1 MRVVGIDTHKATL
14 AACAIDEVGQV
25 LAEAT
30 FPNDPPGFAALRDWL
45 GALGGIERIGL
56 EGSAGYGA
64 AAARF
69 LLAAGETALEVPPQ
83 LSHRERLRT
92 RRAGKSDP
100 GDALAIARVTQRESE
115 LPPVRIADASREL
128 GLLVEAREDLV
139 AEATRVRNRLH
150 ADLVVLVPGY
160 SAAAAN
166 LVAEKHRR
174 SAGRLLRRLP
184 GIQAELARERLAR
197 LARLTGEAH
206 GLERR
211 IERLVADHP
220 LRALPG
226 AGPLVTA
233 KLIGEAGDV
242 RRFRSADAF
251 AMLAGVAPIPASS
264 GQVSRMRLNRGGNRQ
279 LNRALFSIA
288 LAQVRTYPP
297 AQAFVARKKAE
308 GKSWREA
315 LRALKRHLARIVFR
329 LLSQPLSQRLA
340 FGGLTR

>member
-1 MRVVGIDTHKATL
+1 MGVVGIDTHKATL

-25 LAEAT
+25 LGERT
-30 FPNDPPGFAALRDWL
+30 FPNEPAGFEALLGWL
-45 GALGGIERIGL
+45 HGLGELTRVGL

-69 LLAAGETALEVPPQ
+69 LLAAGLPALEVPPQ
-83 LSHRERLRT
+83 LSHRERIRS

-100 GDALAIARVTQRESE
+100 GDALAIARVALRELE
-115 LPPVRIADASREL
+115 LPPVRTADASREL
-128 GLLVEAREDLV
+128 KLLVEARDDLA

-150 ADLVVLVPGY
+150 ADLVVIAPGY
-160 SAAAAN
+160 SAVAAN

-174 SAGRLLRRLP
+174 AAGGLLRRMP
-184 GIQAELARERLAR
+184 GVQAELARGRLVRLAQ
-197 LARLTGEAH
+197 LATEIRQLD
-206 GLERR
+206 RR
-211 IERLVADHP
+211 IEGLVVDHP
-220 LRALPG
+220 LRSLWG

-233 KLIGEAGDV
+233 KLLGEVGDI

-264 GQVSRMRLNRGGNRQ
+264 GQTSRMRLNRGGNRQ
-279 LNRALFSIA
+279 INRALHGIV

-297 AQAFVARKKAE
+297 AQAFVARKRAE

-329 LLSQPLSQRLA
+329 LLSQPVRQSSSVGA
-340 FGGLTR
+340 

>member
-1 MRVVGIDTHKATL
+1 MRVIGIDTHKATL
-14 AACAIDEVGQV
+14 AACAIDEIGQP

-30 FPNDPPGFAALRDWL
+30 FSNDPAGF
-45 GALGGIERIGL
+45 GALLAWLRELGGVERIGL

-69 LLAAGETALEVPPQ
+69 LLAAGEAAVEVPPQ
-83 LSHRERLRT
+83 LSHRERIRT

-100 GDALAIARVTQRESE
+100 GDALAIARVTSRETD
-115 LPPVRIADASREL
+115 LPPVRLPDASREL

-160 SAAAAN
+160 IAAAAN
-166 LVAEKHRR
+166 LVAERHRKTA
-174 SAGRLLRRLP
+174 SRLLQRLP
-184 GIQAELARERLAR
+184 GVQAELARDRLAR
-197 LARLTGEAH
+197 LGRLTIEVRE
-206 GLERR
+206 LERR
-211 IERLVADHP
+211 IEGLVADHP
-220 LRALPG
+220 LRQLPG

-233 KLIGEAGDV
+233 KLVAETGDV

-264 GQVSRMRLNRGGNRQ
+264 GQTRRMRLNRGGNRQ
-279 LNRALFSIA
+279 LNRALYSIA
-288 LAQVRTYPP
+288 FAQVRTHPP
-297 AQAFVARKKAE
+297 AKAFVARKRAE

-315 LRALKRHLARIVFR
+315 IRALKRHLARIVFR
-329 LLSQPLSQRLA
+329 LLSQPLSQASSLGA
-340 FGGLTR
+340 

>member
-1 MRVVGIDTHKATL
+1 MRALGIDTHKATL
-14 AACAIDEVGQV
+14 AACAVDAVGQP

-30 FPNDPPGFAALRDWL
+30 FPNDPAGFAALLAWL
-45 GALGGIERIGL
+45 REVGEVERIGL

-64 AAARF
+64 AAGRY
-69 LLAAGETALEVPPQ
+69 LLAAGEAAVEVPPQ

-100 GDALAIARVTQRESE
+100 GDALAIARVTQREAD
-115 LPPVRIADASREL
+115 LPPVRLPDASREIQ
-128 GLLVEAREDLV
+128 LLVEAREDLV
-139 AEATRVRNRLH
+139 AEATRTRNRLH

-174 SAGRLLRRLP
+174 SAAKLLRQLR
-184 GIQAELARERLAR
+184 GMHAELARDRLAR
-197 LARLTGEAH
+197 LDRVSLEVRTF
-206 GLERR
+206 ERR
-211 IERLVADHP
+211 IEGLVADHP
-220 LRALPG
+220 LRSLPG
-226 AGPLVTA
+226 AGALVTA

-279 LNRALFSIA
+279 LNRALYSIA
-288 LAQVRTYPP
+288 FAQIRTYPP
-297 AQAFVARKKAE
+297 AKAFVARKRAE

-315 LRALKRHLARIVFR
+315 IRALKRHLARIVFR
-329 LLSQPLSQRLA
+329 LLSQPLSQA
-340 FGGLTR
+340 SSVGA